1 MADANQASGLPEI
14 NSLLP
19 AEACI
24 DGNQGGES
32 QVSTTDQTME
42 AQMSTAGKSEGVAM
56 SKSAMKKLRKKEE
69 WEAGREDRKTKRR
82 EQRKAKQTRRR
93 EAKAAGEVVA
103 PRPVKQRPLVQ
114 TDVPITIV
122 LDCSFDSL
130 MTEKEIISLCGQT
143 SRCYHDIKIGR
154 YRPLLAV
161 TSFGGRMKERFE
173 VALQGHYKSWKG
185 VQFVEEDISKI
196 GELAATWMKDIK
208 NIDMGSSHEQANIK
222 DEIEVA
228 DETNTNE
235 TTKDVRPT
243 SVVYLSADSP
253 DTLTTLEP
261 DTCYIIGGL
270 VDRNRYKGICFE
282 AARKAGIPT
291 ARLPI
296 GDFIS
301 MRSRQVL
308 TTNHVVEIMVKYME
322 TQNWAQSFLEVIPM
336 RKGAGS
342 KSLEA
347 ANGADDEDEDDV
359 EQAED
364 ENAPNESDD
373 QQSPQ

>member
-1 MADANQASGLPEI
+1 MADANQAPDLPDI

-19 AEACI
+19 TEACV
-24 DGNQGGES
+24 DGNQGSES
-32 QVSTTDQTME
+32 QLATTDRTIQAQT
-42 AQMSTAGKSEGVAM
+42 STAGKSEGVAM

-69 WEAGREDRKTKRR
+69 WEAGREDRKAKRR

-93 EAKAAGEVVA
+93 EAKESGQAVA
-103 PRPVKQRPLVQ
+103 PRPIKQRPLVQ
-114 TDVPITIV
+114 TDVPITLV

-196 GELAATWMKDIK
+196 SELAATWMKDIK
-208 NIDMGSSHEQANIK
+208 NTDMGSGHEQAK
-222 DEIEVA
+222 VEDEILVE
-228 DETNTNE
+228 DETNTKE
-235 TTKDVRPT
+235 VTKDARPT
-243 SVVYLSADSP
+243 KVVYLSADSP
-253 DTLTTLEP
+253 DTLTTLES

-301 MRSRQVL
+301 MSSRQVL

-347 ANGADDEDEDDV
+347 DGADDEDEAEV
-359 EQAED
+359 EHAED